1 MLYSLERTKYNKL
14 AKLRRHASRVSR
26 LVSKKFGPNSPTPV
40 TSHHIGQLVYLL
52 VGHHVQVHVS
62 QERKK
67 LSVVMSAT
75 MPSAMSATMPATM
88 CNNMSAK
95 KDNKKIFWTISTKNQ
110 WEISEVG
117 RLSCFI
123 GFQIMLISLFPRPFD
138 HFHFHGSGG
147 LILWY
152 DLRLW
157 LMKVRLTQFLGIP
170 PKFSGGD
177 ASTRKYSSDVCRCD
191 FDLLKWNFASG
202 HSLRYLS
209 SLSLFLESLPFGDSW
224 DFPSVNP

>member
-1 MLYSLERTKYNKL
+1 M
-14 AKLRRHASRVSR
+14 
-26 LVSKKFGPNSPTPV
+26 TPYF
-40 TSHHIGQLVYLL
+40 L
-52 VGHHVQVHVS
+52 
-62 QERKK
+62 KK
-67 LSVVMSAT
+67 LILTNRSA
-75 MPSAMSATMPATM
+75 
-88 CNNMSAK
+88 
-95 KDNKKIFWTISTKNQ
+95 STGPPTLQCKLQ
-110 WEISEVG
+110 WAHSENSEIG
-117 RLSCFI
+117 HLSCFI
-123 GFQIMLISLFPRPFD
+123 EFFVWFHIVCDRYSSD
-138 HFHFHGSGG
+138 YAHFTFSDTIHFHGSGG

-191 FDLLKWNFASG
+191 FDLLKWNFDSG

-209 SLSLFLESLPFGDSW
+209 SLSLFPVSLPFGDSW